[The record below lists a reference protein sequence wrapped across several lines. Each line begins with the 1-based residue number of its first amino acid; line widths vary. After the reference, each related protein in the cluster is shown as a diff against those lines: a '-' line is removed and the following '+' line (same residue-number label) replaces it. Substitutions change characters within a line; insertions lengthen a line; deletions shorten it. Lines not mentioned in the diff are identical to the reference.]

1 MNYNWDGALIMA
13 ERKNKGLGMK
23 ISKLLKVLRNIAF

>member
-1 MNYNWDGALIMA
+1 MA

-23 ISKLLKVLRNIAF
+23 ISKLLKVLKNIAFSIRKSKGG